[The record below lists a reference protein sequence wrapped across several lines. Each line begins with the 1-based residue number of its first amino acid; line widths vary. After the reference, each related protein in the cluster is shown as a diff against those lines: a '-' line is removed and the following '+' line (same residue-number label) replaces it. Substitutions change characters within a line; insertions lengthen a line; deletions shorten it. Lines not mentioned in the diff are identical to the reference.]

1 MTEKQTE
8 QVTSTGRA
16 RRALIWTV
24 IAWPVA
30 VGLMVLADQGA
41 DWNNPVVRVVA
52 ILALPGIFLLLLCI
66 DPLLR
71 KRAPEPP
78 DNGLPP
84 ADPPR

>member
-1 MTEKQTE
+1 MNERQAERVKAG
-8 QVTSTGRA
+8 GRT

-30 VGLMVLADQGA
+30 VGAMVLADQGA

-52 ILALPGIFLLLLCI
+52 ILALPGLFLVGLVL

-71 KRAPEPP
+71 RRAPEPVE
-78 DNGLPP
+78 DLFPP
-84 ADPPR
+84 ADPPV